1 MTSFEIDASELRAFA
16 AGLERKAE
24 AATFLIRGAVRKTTA
39 DIAADAKR
47 LAPVDTG
54 FLRSSIQT
62 SSAGSNANVAQG
74 TVQAQS
80 EYSKYVEFGTS
91 RTAPQPFMGPAAD
104 GQEQNLQQAVSQILG
119 QLGEGL

>member
-1 MTSFEIDASELRAFA
+1 MTSFEIDASDLDAFA

-39 DIAADAKR
+39 DVAADAKR

-62 SSAGSNANVAQG
+62 SAAGSNANIAQG
-74 TVQAQS
+74 IVQAQAD
-80 EYSKYVEFGTS
+80 YSKYLEFGTS
-91 RTAPQPFMGPAAD
+91 TSAPQPFMSPALDRHTPAFE
-104 GQEQNLQQAVSQILG
+104 GAVDQVLDM
-119 QLGEGL
+119 LKAGL